1 MRLNLWTCWI
11 SPVLNIEGIMNL
23 RTRRGRGETRVFTD
37 SLNDIM
43 FFLMLFF
50 LLASAV
56 ANPQVVKLLLPR
68 SAAGE
73 QSVAKKTITVSVTQD
88 LKYYLDKEEIPLEN
102 LLPSL
107 QAAMQPGEE
116 LTIMLYADSS
126 VPIQN
131 VISVMDV
138 ANKLKIRLV
147 LATEPLA
154 N

>member
-1 MRLNLWTCWI
+1 
-11 SPVLNIEGIMNL
+11 MNL
-23 RTRRGRGETRVFTD
+23 RAKRNRSEVRVFTD

-56 ANPQVVKLLLPR
+56 SNPQVVKLLLPR
-68 SAAGE
+68 SSAGE
-73 QSVAKKTITVSVTQD
+73 QSVAKKTVTVSVTQD
-88 LKYYLDKEEIPLEN
+88 LKYYLDKQEIPYGN
-102 LLPSL
+102 LMSAI
-107 QAAMQPGEE
+107 QAYIQPGEE
-116 LTIMLYADSS
+116 LTIMLYADST

-147 LATEPLA
+147 LATEPLKE
-154 N
+154 

>member
-1 MRLNLWTCWI
+1 
-11 SPVLNIEGIMNL
+11 MNL
-23 RTRRGRGETRVFTD
+23 RARRNKSEIRVFTD

-68 SAAGE
+68 SSAGE
-73 QSVAKKTITVSVTQD
+73 QSVAKKTVTVSVTQD
-88 LKYYLDKEEIPLEN
+88 LKYYLDKQEVPYSN
-102 LLPSL
+102 LLDAI
-107 QAAMQPGEE
+107 QAYVQPGEE
-116 LTIMLYADSS
+116 LTIMLYADST

-147 LATEPLA
+147 LATEPLRD
-154 N
+154 

>member
-1 MRLNLWTCWI
+1 
-11 SPVLNIEGIMNL
+11 MNL
-23 RTRRGRGETRVFTD
+23 RGRRKRPTAEVHTAA
-37 SLNDIM
+37 LNDIM

-68 SAAGE
+68 SNAGE
-73 QSVAKKTITVSVTQD
+73 QSVAQRTMTISITSD
-88 LKYYLDKEEIPLEN
+88 LTYYVEKQAVPLESLESYIQSN
-102 LLPSL
+102 LST
-107 QAAMQPGEE
+107 GED

-138 ANKLKIRLV
+138 ANRLRVKLV
-147 LATEPLA
+147 LATEPLSK
-154 N
+154 

>member
-1 MRLNLWTCWI
+1 
-11 SPVLNIEGIMNL
+11 MNL
-23 RTRRGRGETRVFTD
+23 RAKRNKSEVRVFTD

-56 ANPQVVKLLLPR
+56 SNPQVVKLLLPR
-68 SAAGE
+68 SSAGE
-73 QSVAKKTITVSVTQD
+73 QSVAKKTVTVSITQD
-88 LKYYLDKEEIPLEN
+88 LKYYFDKQEVPYEN
-102 LLPSL
+102 LLNAL
-107 QAAMQPGEE
+107 QAYVQPGEE
-116 LTIMLYADSS
+116 LTVMLYADST

-147 LATEPLA
+147 LATEPIRGE
-154 N
+154 

>member
-1 MRLNLWTCWI
+1 M
-11 SPVLNIEGIMNL
+11 NIRN
-23 RTRRGRGETRVFTD
+23 RRNKPSAEVHTAA
-37 SLNDIM
+37 LNDIM

-68 SAAGE
+68 SSAGE
-73 QSVAKKTITVSVTQD
+73 QSVAKKTMTVSITADLQYHVDKQTVPLDALEATIQSQMVT
-88 LKYYLDKEEIPLEN
+88 
-102 LLPSL
+102 
-107 QAAMQPGEE
+107 GEE

-138 ANKLKIRLV
+138 ANKNGVKLV
-147 LATEPLA
+147 LATEPKKD
-154 N
+154 

>member
-1 MRLNLWTCWI
+1 
-11 SPVLNIEGIMNL
+11 
-23 RTRRGRGETRVFTD
+23 VFTD

-68 SAAGE
+68 SSAGE
-73 QSVAKKTITVSVTQD
+73 QSVAKRTLTVSVTQD
-88 LKYYLDKEEIPLEN
+88 LKYYLDKQQVPFNDLLNEI
-102 LLPSL
+102 
-107 QAAMQPGEE
+107 QQQMQPGEE
-116 LTIMLYADSS
+116 LTIMLYADST

-131 VISVMDV
+131 IISVMDI

-147 LATEPLA
+147 LATEPLKE
-154 N
+154 

>member
-1 MRLNLWTCWI
+1 
-11 SPVLNIEGIMNL
+11 MNL
-23 RTRRGRGETRVFTD
+23 RTKRSRSEVRVFTD

-68 SAAGE
+68 SSAGE
-73 QSVAKKTITVSVTQD
+73 QSVAKKTVTVSVTQD
-88 LKYYLDKEEIPLEN
+88 LKYYLDKQEVPYDN
-102 LLPSL
+102 LLQSI
-107 QAAMQPGEE
+107 QAYVQPGEE
-116 LTIMLYADSS
+116 LTIMLYADST

-147 LATEPLA
+147 LATEPLRE
-154 N
+154 

>member
-1 MRLNLWTCWI
+1 
-11 SPVLNIEGIMNL
+11 MNL
-23 RTRRGRGETRVFTD
+23 RGRRNRSSETRVFTD

-68 SAAGE
+68 SSAGE
-73 QSVAKKTITVSVTQD
+73 QSVAKKTVTVSVTQD
-88 LKYYLDKEEIPLEN
+88 LKYFLDKQEVPYDN
-102 LLPSL
+102 LMTAL
-107 QAAMQPGEE
+107 QAYVQPGEE
-116 LTIMLYADSS
+116 LTIMLYADST

-147 LATEPLA
+147 LATEPIRE
-154 N
+154 

>member
-1 MRLNLWTCWI
+1 
-11 SPVLNIEGIMNL
+11 MNL
-23 RTRRGRGETRVFTD
+23 RAKRNKSEIRVFTD

-68 SAAGE
+68 SSAGE

-88 LKYYLDKEEIPLEN
+88 LKYYLDEQEVPYEN
-102 LLPSL
+102 LLNAI
-107 QAAMQPGEE
+107 QAYVQPGEE
-116 LTIMLYADSS
+116 LTVMLYADST

-147 LATEPLA
+147 LATEPL
-154 N
+154 NE

>member
-1 MRLNLWTCWI
+1 M
-11 SPVLNIEGIMNL
+11 
-23 RTRRGRGETRVFTD
+23 FTD

-68 SAAGE
+68 SSAGE
-73 QSVAKKTITVSVTQD
+73 QSVAKKTVTVSVTQD
-88 LKYYLDKEEIPLEN
+88 LKYFLDKEEVPYDN
-102 LLPSL
+102 LSNAI
-107 QAAMQPGEE
+107 QAYIQPGEE
-116 LTIMLYADSS
+116 LTVMLYADST

-131 VISVMDV
+131 VISVMDI

-147 LATEPLA
+147 LATEPLHE
-154 N
+154 

>member
-1 MRLNLWTCWI
+1 
-11 SPVLNIEGIMNL
+11 MNL
-23 RTRRGRGETRVFTD
+23 RAKRNNSEIRVFTD

-68 SAAGE
+68 SSAGE
-73 QSVAKKTITVSVTQD
+73 QSVAKKTVTVSVTQD
-88 LKYYLDKEEIPLEN
+88 LKYFLDKQEVPYEN
-102 LLPSL
+102 LMTALE
-107 QAAMQPGEE
+107 AYVQPGEE
-116 LTIMLYADSS
+116 LTIMLYADST

-147 LATEPLA
+147 LATEPIRE
-154 N
+154 

>member
-1 MRLNLWTCWI
+1 MSLAHRRC
-11 SPVLNIEGIMNL
+11 GAMNL
-23 RTRRGRGETRVFTD
+23 RAKRNRSEIRVFTD

-68 SAAGE
+68 SSAGE
-73 QSVAKKTITVSVTQD
+73 QSVAKKTVTVSVTQD
-88 LKYYLDKEEIPLEN
+88 LKYYLDKQEVPYDN
-102 LLPSL
+102 LLNAI
-107 QAAMQPGEE
+107 QAYVQPGEE
-116 LTIMLYADSS
+116 LTIMLYADST

-147 LATEPLA
+147 LATEPLRE
-154 N
+154 